1 MTSEEEEE
9 AQNAREAAMSGLEM
23 IEGYG
28 FWHQSKQVRN
38 LINFLHV
45 EFPEASELELRNH
58 VLHYTMVKLTVW
70 MVPPESGPAGNKE
83 PWEQ

>member
-1 MTSEEEEE
+1 MTSEEEKEE
-9 AQNAREAAMSGLEM
+9 REAREAAMTGMEM

-28 FWHQSKQVRN
+28 FWHTSKQVRN
-38 LINFLHV
+38 LITFLKA
-45 EFPEASELELRNH
+45 EFPEASELEIRNH

-70 MVPPESGPAGNKE
+70 MVPPEVGPAGDKE